1 MDRSTTTAWVGEF
14 KREEERKMGHFSY
27 DFGVALRR
35 GGFLNWVIVACWF
48 LVPVLGQ
55 TIMHPTDAA
64 GFWYWL
70 NSQQSLR
77 FYSSHEVV
85 RGEFT
90 AVLALGAVIFVYLV
104 VVTLFYRKT
113 QVPVALWPVAA
124 LLVGVIGNA
133 GWWFG
138 TGYWDNTGALA
149 GFFPAA
155 LAGLSSLVCE
165 RLGANFV
172 FGSSNRPAF
181 TDPGDY

>member
-1 MDRSTTTAWVGEF
+1 
-14 KREEERKMGHFSY
+14 MGSLRY
-27 DFGVALRR
+27 DVAFAVALRR
-35 GGFLNWVIVACWF
+35 AGILKWLIIVCWF

-70 NSQQSLR
+70 NSQHPPR
-77 FYSSHEVV
+77 FYSSQEVV

-104 VVTLFYRKT
+104 AITLFYRRA
-113 QVPVALWPVAA
+113 QYFLALWPIAA

-138 TGYWDNTGALA
+138 TGYWDSSGALA
-149 GFFPAA
+149 GWFPAA
-155 LAGLSSLVCE
+155 MAGIGTAVCE

-172 FGSSNRPAF
+172 FGEGNRPAF
-181 TDPGDY
+181 TDEGDY

>member
-1 MDRSTTTAWVGEF
+1 MGSLRYDLAFAVG
-14 KREEERKMGHFSY
+14 
-27 DFGVALRR
+27 LRR
-35 GGFLNWVIVACWF
+35 AGILKWLIVVCWF

-70 NSQQSLR
+70 NSQQLPR

-90 AVLALGAVIFVYLV
+90 AVFGLGAVIFVYLV
-104 VVTLFYRKT
+104 AMTLFYRRA
-113 QVPVALWPVAA
+113 QFFVALWPIAA

-155 LAGLSSLVCE
+155 LAGISTAFCE
-165 RLGANFV
+165 RLGADFV
-172 FGSSNRPAF
+172 FGKDNRPAF
-181 TDPGDY
+181 SDAGDY